1 MPPRQDS
8 GNASAHRAF
17 ANLKVSIATDKRR
30 ISNFDTSHVG
40 NRVKFPRRAL
50 KWNAD
55 IPRTDL
61 LALGCRSRRRR
72 LLRLATLC
80 VDCEQEQEHEHGRGK
95 AFRCHFRSINYQL
108 PTINFSV

>member
-17 ANLKVSIATDKRR
+17 INLKFSFAADQRR
-30 ISNFDTSHVG
+30 IADLDARDIG
-40 NRVKFPRRAL
+40 DRVKFPRRAL
-50 KWNAD
+50 KWNTD

-61 LALGCRSRRRR
+61 LALGCRSRWRRF
-72 LLRLATLC
+72 LRFATLC